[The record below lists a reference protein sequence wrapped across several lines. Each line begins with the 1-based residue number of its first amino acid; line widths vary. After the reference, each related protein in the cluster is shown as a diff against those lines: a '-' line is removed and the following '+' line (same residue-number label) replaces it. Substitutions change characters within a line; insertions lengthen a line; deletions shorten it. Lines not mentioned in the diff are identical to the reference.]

1 MVLEKIRSLKAR
13 RPKNRPLATGGS
25 YPAVADGKL
34 HATFVRSVD
43 FSRLSFAR
51 GLKPTRRG
59 NRAESQKTARGFLI
73 ASLFRDHGTKKR
85 PGPFSAPS
93 FCPSRSA
100 GCAEVQRLGQSACR
114 TCADY
119 SSHLAPPR

>member
-1 MVLEKIRSLKAR
+1 MGSIERFEGSREWLGKGLFWTECRMVLEKIRSLKAR

-43 FSRLSFAR
+43 FSRLPFAR
-51 GLKPTRRG
+51 GLKPTLRG

-73 ASLFRDHGTKKR
+73 ASLFRDHGT
-85 PGPFSAPS
+85 
-93 FCPSRSA
+93 
-100 GCAEVQRLGQSACR
+100 
-114 TCADY
+114 
-119 SSHLAPPR
+119 